1 MSFGIGIGD
10 ILKVS
15 QLAYQ
20 LWKACTESATEF
32 SELSGQLNTLH
43 RLLKALVQEVETA
56 LSLLNRLDLHLVDS
70 LLLHVLRYAA
80 VRLVGGD

>member
-43 RLLKALVQEVETA
+43 RLLKAPVQEVETA
-56 LSLLNRLDLHLVDS
+56 LSLLNR
-70 LLLHVLRYAA
+70 R
-80 VRLVGGD
+80 GGDRVDL